1 MPFVS
6 ELVEAARPLAVAA
19 DDEVDEL
26 DDEIGCAK
34 IVLLFLLLLLLLIL
48 SFLLR
53 FKNI

>member
-34 IVLLFLLLLLLLIL
+34 IVLVFIIIIN
-48 SFLLR
+48 S
-53 FKNI
+53 